1 MTTQNPA
8 NVSFAVTGDWG
19 TGFTAD
25 LTIRN
30 TGTTPINGWTLNFN
44 APYSIDQHWS
54 SVLTKLPDGRY
65 SVKPLSWN
73 TAIPAGGSITF
84 GFRGAKAAGTRATAP
99 TNYQLNGV
107 SLTSGAAPTAT
118 PTPTLAPALP
128 DLIISDTTLAE
139 GALNANGAASALF
152 KVSLSKASSQSVTVG
167 YATQNGSAIAGQ
179 DFTAKQGTLTFAP
192 GETSKNIAIPILNDT
207 RIEPTQTFKVLLS
220 NASQAKILD
229 SQGIGT
235 ILDNDTAAP
244 APTPT
249 PAPAPAP
256 TPAPTPTPATV
267 LPGLSIG
274 NATLA
279 EGALSANGTA
289 SALFKVSLSK
299 ASSQS
304 VTVGYA
310 TQSDSA
316 IAGQDF
322 TAKQGTL
329 TFAPGETSK
338 DIAISIL
345 NDTLV
350 EPTETFKVVL
360 SDASQASIV
369 TAQGTGTILD
379 DDVAPTAPST
389 SGTPTAP
396 STGKFNYAEA
406 LQKSFLFYE
415 AQRSGD
421 LPGNNRI
428 QWRGDSAMKDGSDV
442 GRDLTGGYYDAGDHV
457 KFNFPMASSLT
468 MLSWGVREYREAY
481 NRAGQ
486 LDDALSAIR
495 WGTDYLLKCHV
506 TDANGTKE
514 FWGQVGDGNADHSY
528 WGSPEK
534 MTMARPSFKI
544 DRQNPGSDL
553 AGEAAAA
560 LASASIVFRK
570 TDAAYADKLLDNA
583 IQLYTFADTYR
594 GKYSD
599 SITDAKS
606 FYNSWSGYQDELSWG
621 AAWIHEAQQAAG
633 KSDTTYL
640 NKAKA
645 AYTGVNAT
653 FSWDNKSAGVGVLLA
668 QETGDSLYRSDVER
682 LLNSWL
688 PGGGGVTYTS
698 GGLAWGGE
706 WGSLRSAANMAF
718 VGGVYADTVTN
729 PQGKYSTFAEKQID
743 YILGDNPRQS
753 SYMVGFGKNSPVNPH
768 HRAASGTDWGGFNGS
783 QPNAHILYGALV
795 GGPSAPNDFAY
806 KDLRN
811 DYVANEVATDYN
823 AAFTGAMARMVDRFG
838 GTPLN
843 DAQLDALPGIVVQN
857 APAAV

>member
-8 NVSFAVTGDWG
+8 NVSFAVTNDWG

-44 APYSIDQHWS
+44 APYAIDQHWS

-73 TAIPAGGSITF
+73 TTIPAGGSITL
-84 GFRGAKAAGTRATAP
+84 GFRGAKAAGTQATAP

-107 SLTSGAAPTAT
+107 SLNSGAAPTPA
-118 PTPTLAPALP
+118 PTPAPAPVLP
-128 DLIISDTTLAE
+128 DLVISDATLAEGALNASGAASALFKVSLSKASTQSVTVGYATQNGSAIAGQDFTAKQGTLTFAPGQTSKTIAIPIINDTLVEPTETFKVVLSNATQAKILDSQGIGTILDNDVAAPAPAPVLPGLSIGNATLAE

-152 KVSLSKASSQSVTVG
+152 RVSLSKASTQSVTVG

-207 RIEPTQTFKVLLS
+207 
-220 NASQAKILD
+220 
-229 SQGIGT
+229 
-235 ILDNDTAAP
+235 
-244 APTPT
+244 
-249 PAPAPAP
+249 
-256 TPAPTPTPATV
+256 
-267 LPGLSIG
+267 
-274 NATLA
+274 
-279 EGALSANGTA
+279 
-289 SALFKVSLSK
+289 
-299 ASSQS
+299 
-304 VTVGYA
+304 
-310 TQSDSA
+310 
-316 IAGQDF
+316 
-322 TAKQGTL
+322 
-329 TFAPGETSK
+329 
-338 DIAISIL
+338 
-345 NDTLV
+345 LV

-360 SDASQASIV
+360 SNATQATIA

-379 DDVAPTAPST
+379 NDVAPTAPSPVT
-389 SGTPTAP
+389 TPTAP

-421 LPGNNRI
+421 LPANNRI
-428 QWRGDSAMKDGSDV
+428 EWRGDSAMRDGSDV

-457 KFNFPMASSLT
+457 KFNFPMAASLT

-481 NRAGQ
+481 SRVGQ

-514 FWGQVGDGNADHSY
+514 FWGQVGNGDLDHSY

-534 MTMARPSFKI
+534 MTMARPAFKI
-544 DRQNPGSDL
+544 DRQKPGSDL

-560 LASASIVFRK
+560 LASASVVFRK
-570 TDAAYADKLLDNA
+570 TDAAYADKLLNNA
-583 IQLYTFADTYR
+583 VQLYTFADTYR

-599 SITDAKS
+599 SITNAQA
-606 FYNSWSGYQDELSWG
+606 FYNSWSGYQDELAWG
-621 AAWIHEAQQAAG
+621 AAWIHEAMQAAG

-645 AYTGVNAT
+645 AYNGVNASL
-653 FSWDNKSAGVGVLLA
+653 SWDNKSAGVGVLLA
-668 QETGDSLYRSDVER
+668 QETGDSRYRGDVER
-682 LLNSWL
+682 MLNSWL

-698 GGLAWGGE
+698 GGLAWGGQ

-729 PQGKYSTFAEKQID
+729 PQGKYSTFAEKQMD

-753 SYMVGFGKNSPVNPH
+753 SYVVGFGKNSPVNPH

-795 GGPSAPNDFAY
+795 GGPSSANDFAY
-806 KDLRN
+806 KDVRN
-811 DYVANEVATDYN
+811 DYIANEVATDYN
-823 AAFTGAMARMVDRFG
+823 A
-838 GTPLN
+838 
-843 DAQLDALPGIVVQN
+843 
-857 APAAV
+857 